1 MNTTTATHTPG
12 PWMIRPFRGGFIRD
26 SISICGTSI
35 QEITALSAP
44 PDRFHEQAANARL
57 IAAAPELLAALN
69 AMLNADEA
77 ICENIGTLSDQAMQ
91 WIAAVDAAQAA
102 IAKATEGTR

>member
-1 MNTTTATHTPG
+1 MNTTKATHTPG

-57 IAAAPELLAALN
+57 IAAAPELLALAQAVIATYN
-69 AMLNADEA
+69 AETTDSVLDF
-77 ICENIGTLSDQAMQ
+77 LPLVKQAR
-91 WIAAVDAAQAA
+91 AA
-102 IAKATEGTR
+102 IAKATGTEGTR